1 MTLFCKRNVIVFL
14 IALSSYSFFI
24 CDLKNDN
31 TLSRIGL
38 TINFVQSARLDI
50 GGFSKLTDDKAYS
63 KGKYYSDK
71 APGMSFLAAP
81 VAYLFTRFAR
91 VSANVDL
98 DDDEGPNRKR
108 TTLLLLS
115 YFCTLTTSGLLTALA
130 AVALFGFIER
140 KTANWQAAAVG
151 TATYALAT
159 PTWGWATNFFGHATA
174 GALLIIG
181 FVLVDKLATC
191 MDKKHDGKAIA
202 ALILAAGLALGAAIT
217 VEFPSAV
224 PVAIILAYL
233 TFLNMGKQT
242 FASALL
248 ITAAIGAVV
257 AATQIPLL
265 LYNAAAFGAPFKLGY
280 SNVVG
285 FAAMKSGFFG
295 IRLPNF
301 HVLGEILFGSRRG
314 ILWLSPVLVLAVAG
328 TLDSFRRAGE
338 RAISALVMSILV
350 FYLLLNASYAY
361 WDGGWSTGPRH
372 ITPAFPFL
380 ALGLGIW
387 FAQAPVVFRTTVLML
402 LALSTIINLMC
413 VSVTMTSPEEMA
425 EPLRGLILPSFL
437 RGDLDQTVLHAFFG
451 AHGLWQLMPL
461 LAIWLILGVAFLK
474 ATAGEKATAAPA
486 PAMPALQPA
495 EL

>member
-1 MTLFCKRNVIVFL
+1 
-14 IALSSYSFFI
+14 
-24 CDLKNDN
+24 
-31 TLSRIGL
+31 
-38 TINFVQSARLDI
+38 
-50 GGFSKLTDDKAYS
+50 
-63 KGKYYSDK
+63 
-71 APGMSFLAAP
+71 MSFLAVP

-140 KTANWQAAAVG
+140 KTANWQAATAG

-181 FVLVDKLATC
+181 FVLVDRLA
-191 MDKKHDGKAIA
+191 MDMGKKRDWKAIA
-202 ALILAAGLALGAAIT
+202 ALILAAGLALGAAIS

-224 PVAIILAYL
+224 PVAIVLVYLA
-233 TFLNMGKQT
+233 FLNMGRRPV
-242 FASALL
+242 ASALL
-248 ITAAIGAVV
+248 ITAAVGAVA

-265 LYNAAAFGAPFKLGY
+265 LYNAAAFGGPFKLGY

-295 IRLPNF
+295 IRLPSF
-301 HVLGEILFGSRRG
+301 HVLGEILFGSKRG
-314 ILWLSPVLVLAVAG
+314 ILWLSPVLALAVAG
-328 TLDSFRRAGE
+328 TLDGFRREGE
-338 RAISALVMSILV
+338 RARSALIVSIVV

-380 ALGLGIW
+380 ALGLGLW
-387 FAQAPVVFRTTVLML
+387 FARAPVIFRAPVLVL
-402 LALSTIINLMC
+402 LALSIIINLMC
-413 VSVTMTSPEEMA
+413 ASVTMTSPEDMA
-425 EPLRGLILPSFL
+425 NPLRGLILPSFL
-437 RGDLDQTVLHAFFG
+437 RGDLDQTALHAFLG
-451 AHGLWQLMPL
+451 AHGLWQLIPL
-461 LAIWLILGVAFLK
+461 LAIWLILGAAFLK
-474 ATAGEKATAAPA
+474 ATAGEKATAAPLT
-486 PAMPALQPA
+486 PALQSA

>member
-1 MTLFCKRNVIVFL
+1 MNLFSKRNVIVFL
-14 IALSSYSFFI
+14 LVFSSYSFFV
-24 CDLKNDN
+24 CDLNNYN

-38 TINFVQSARLDI
+38 TVNLVQSARLDI
-50 GGFSKLTDDKAYS
+50 GGFSKLTEDKAFF

-71 APGMSFLAAP
+71 APGMSFLAVP

-91 VSANVDL
+91 VSSNVDL
-98 DDDEGPNRKR
+98 DDQGPNRKR
-108 TTLLLLS
+108 TTLLLFS
-115 YFCTLTTSGLLTALA
+115 YLCTVATSGLLTALA
-130 AVALFGFIER
+130 AAALFGFIEK

-151 TATYALAT
+151 AATYALAT

-181 FVLVDKLATC
+181 FVLVDKLANGMGKTR
-191 MDKKHDGKAIA
+191 DGKEIA
-202 ALILAAGLALGAAIT
+202 GLVLAAGLALGTAIS

-233 TFLNMGKQT
+233 TILNIPKQT

-248 ITAAIGAVV
+248 ITAAVGAVV

-265 LYNAAAFGAPFKLGY
+265 LYNDAAFGAPFKLGY

-295 IRLPNF
+295 IRLPKLD
-301 HVLGEILFGSRRG
+301 VLGEILFGLRRG
-314 ILWLSPVLVLAVAG
+314 ILWLSPVLVLAFAG
-328 TLDSFRRAGE
+328 AFDGFRREGE
-338 RAISALVMSILV
+338 RARSALIASIAV
-350 FYLLLNASYAY
+350 FYLLLNSSYAY

-372 ITPAFPFL
+372 ITPVFPFL
-380 ALGLGIW
+380 ALGLGLWYARASVI
-387 FAQAPVVFRTTVLML
+387 VRTAILAL
-402 LALSTIINLMC
+402 LALSIIINLMC
-413 VSVTMTSPEEMA
+413 ASVTMTSPEKMGN
-425 EPLRGLILPSFL
+425 PLRELILPSFL

-451 AHGLWQLMPL
+451 RDGLWQVIPL
-461 LAIWLILGVAFLK
+461 LAVWLLLGFAFLR
-474 ATAGEKATAAPA
+474 TTVSEKKVMAA